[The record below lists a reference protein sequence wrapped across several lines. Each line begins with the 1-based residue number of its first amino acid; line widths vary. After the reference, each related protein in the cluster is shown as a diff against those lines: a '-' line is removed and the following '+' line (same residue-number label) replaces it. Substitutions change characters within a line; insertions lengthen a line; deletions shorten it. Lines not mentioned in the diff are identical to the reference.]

1 MIVNNRSYRI
11 IKERLQSFR
20 KTNQFVAM
28 DMSDPPIDFVNLAS
42 SMGMASRRVEHPAE
56 IAGVLR
62 EAIASGKPN
71 LVEVVVST
79 GYEKA

>member
-1 MIVNNRSYRI
+1 
-11 IKERLQSFR
+11 
-20 KTNQFVAM
+20 
-28 DMSDPPIDFVNLAS
+28 
-42 SMGMASRRVEHPAE
+42 MGMASRRVEHPAE